1 MLRSLYCDRMAF
13 DVAVVGAGIV
23 GCSVAWR
30 LQREGAS
37 VVVVERGEVGAEASW
52 AGGGQLVPEAA
63 REGAPGP
70 LLDHWLAALRMY
82 PEYVAAVR
90 EESGAQLEL
99 KQGGRL
105 RIASDEGE
113 VAALRAHFEA
123 QKPNGVRAEWW
134 EADQVRAAEPALAEP
149 GAEQPPVL
157 AAIHFPD
164 HGFVENRRL
173 VPALAQTIARRGG
186 VVRTHAPVARLVAE
200 GSRARGVEL
209 LGGERIAAGAV
220 VNAAGAW
227 ASQVVPAT
235 TVPVGPSKGQMAALE
250 VRPMPLERIVS
261 FAGVT
266 FVPRADGRMLLAAT
280 KENDVGYDKR
290 PTLWAMEHL
299 LAGAMRHLPQ
309 LRQAT
314 LAETWA
320 GLRPRAED
328 DLPVVGRDD
337 LEGLYWATGHY
348 SMGILSAPAT
358 AEALAGLVLRG
369 RSPLPIDAFSPKRFA
384 GAPAR

>member
-1 MLRSLYCDRMAF
+1 MAF
-13 DVAVVGAGIV
+13 DVVVVGAGIV

-30 LQREGAS
+30 LAREGAS
-37 VVVVERGEVGAEASW
+37 VALVERGEVGAEASW
-52 AGGGQLVPEAA
+52 AGGGQLVPEAG

-90 EESGAQLEL
+90 EETGAQLEL

-105 RIASDEGE
+105 LVAHEEGQL
-113 VAALRAHFEA
+113 VGLREHFEL
-123 QKPNGVRAEWW
+123 QNRHGVRAEWW
-134 EADQVRAAEPALAEP
+134 EGDQIAAAEPALAVA
-149 GAEQPPVL
+149 GSGQPPVL

-173 VPALAQTIARRGG
+173 VPALAQAVAKRGG
-186 VVRTHAPVARLVAE
+186 LVRTHAPVSRLVVE
-200 GSRARGVEL
+200 GGRARGVEIA
-209 LGGERIAAGAV
+209 GGERIAAGAV

-227 ASQVVPAT
+227 ASQIGGTAA
-235 TVPVGPSKGQMAALE
+235 VPVGPSKGQMAALE
-250 VRPMPLERIVS
+250 LRPMPLERIVS

-266 FVPRADGRMLLAAT
+266 FVPRADGRLLLAAT

-290 PTLWAMEHL
+290 PTLWAMQHL
-299 LAGAMRHLPQ
+299 LAGAMRHMPQ

-320 GLRPRAED
+320 GLRPRAAD
-328 DLPVVGRDD
+328 DMPVVGRDELD
-337 LEGLYWATGHY
+337 GLYWATGHY

-358 AEALAGLVLRG
+358 AEALTGLILRG
-369 RSPLPIDAFSPKRFA
+369 QSPLPIDAFTPRRFA